1 MLMQNLNK
9 MIYFN
14 KANKDIQLI
23 FYPILA
29 FVSETVRNYRRA
41 FLTYAAGRINL
52 LDRILKNLDQLK
64 FLGTHLY

>member
-1 MLMQNLNK
+1 MLVQKLNK
-9 MIYFN
+9 MIHFN

-23 FYPILA
+23 FYPIL
-29 FVSETVRNYRRA
+29 VSETVRKYRSA
-41 FLTYAAGRINL
+41 IILTYTAGRINL

>member
-1 MLMQNLNK
+1 MLMQKLNK
-9 MIYFN
+9 MICFN

-23 FYPILA
+23 FYPIL
-29 FVSETVRNYRRA
+29 VSERVRKYRRA

-64 FLGTHLY
+64 FLVTHLY

>member
-14 KANKDIQLI
+14 EANKDIQLI
-23 FYPILA
+23 FYPIL
-29 FVSETVRNYRRA
+29 VSETVRKYRRA

-52 LDRILKNLDQLK
+52 LDRMLKNLDQLK
-64 FLGTHLY
+64 FLVTHLY